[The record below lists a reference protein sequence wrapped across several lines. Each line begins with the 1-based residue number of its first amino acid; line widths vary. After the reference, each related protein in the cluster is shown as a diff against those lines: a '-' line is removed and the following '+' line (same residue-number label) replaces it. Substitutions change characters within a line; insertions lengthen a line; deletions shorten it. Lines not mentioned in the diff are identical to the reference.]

1 MTLST
6 NIILIKVLYVINF
19 KVNVQPNNMMSIT
32 SSKQNF
38 LIEIMF
44 SITKFSS
51 FKLSNLRMQAKLS
64 EGSFV

>member
-6 NIILIKVLYVINF
+6 NIILIKVLYVINL

-38 LIEIMF
+38 LTEIMF
-44 SITKFSS
+44 SITKFSR

>member
-6 NIILIKVLYVINF
+6 NIILIKVLFVINF

-38 LIEIMF
+38 LIGIMF
-44 SITKFSS
+44 SITNFSS
-51 FKLSNLRMQAKLS
+51 FKFSNLRMQAKLR
-64 EGSFV
+64 ECRFL